1 MSLDL
6 EEIRARDYPPIPS
19 EAIDAIMAL
28 RNRPEW
34 VTREMLEDYH
44 SHWVAGDCPGCQTHG
59 WFTWGMVHGEGFC
72 GHTGCGWPGRLYH
85 FLPAPGTKPEDEDY
99 YQRRFRWEGLLW
111 AHPKE
116 VERR

>member
-6 EEIRARDYPPIPS
+6 EEIRAREYAPIPP

-34 VTREMLEDYH
+34 VTREMLEEYH
-44 SHWVAGDCPGCQTHG
+44 AHWVLDDPGCG
-59 WFTWGMVHGEGFC
+59 GGYFTWGMVHGAGHC
-72 GHTGCGWPGRLYH
+72 GNCHWPGRYYH
-85 FLPAPGTKPEDEDY
+85 FLAEPGTEPDDEDY
-99 YQRRFRWEGLLW
+99 YQRRFRWEGVLW
-111 AHPKE
+111 AHPNE